1 MGSAGHG
8 MGSLS
13 LSLKWSCAW
22 RHRSMQSSLLLRDIL
37 STAEIRDMGKIS
49 TGAGAAFQG
58 GSPKA
63 QRLSQAGMRRGRAT
77 TTARSLRSTPLP
89 DILHKWCGQ
98 EAEQWGSVL
107 PRPLIGPA
115 NGLLSSSTTRQATGW
130 EGTLP
135 TYDLL
140 EEASCS
146 EEAQRSSEKL
156 GGSSKKLGGSSK
168 KLGGSSK

>member
-1 MGSAGHG
+1 
-8 MGSLS
+8 
-13 LSLKWSCAW
+13 
-22 RHRSMQSSLLLRDIL
+22 
-37 STAEIRDMGKIS
+37 MGKIS
-49 TGAGAAFQG
+49 TGVGAAFLG

-63 QRLSQAGMRRGRAT
+63 QRLSQAGMRRVRAT

-146 EEAQRSSEKL
+146 EKAQSSSELVQVNSIYFVHMICASKPAC
-156 GGSSKKLGGSSK
+156 SSLVKPGRYLKCDHGMDLILS
-168 KLGGSSK
+168 

>member
-1 MGSAGHG
+1 
-8 MGSLS
+8 
-13 LSLKWSCAW
+13 
-22 RHRSMQSSLLLRDIL
+22 
-37 STAEIRDMGKIS
+37 MGKIS
-49 TGAGAAFQG
+49 TGVGAAFLG

-63 QRLSQAGMRRGRAT
+63 QRLSQAGTRRGRAT

-107 PRPLIGPA
+107 PRPLIGLA
-115 NGLLSSSTTRQATGW
+115 NGLLSSSTTRRATGW
-130 EGTLP
+130 EGTPP

-140 EEASCS
+140 EEASS
-146 EEAQRSSEKL
+146 EEAQSSSEGARMKL

-168 KLGGSSK
+168 KL

>member
-1 MGSAGHG
+1 MGIKG
-8 MGSLS
+8 
-13 LSLKWSCAW
+13 
-22 RHRSMQSSLLLRDIL
+22 
-37 STAEIRDMGKIS
+37 MGKIC

-63 QRLSQAGMRRGRAT
+63 QRLSQAGTRRGRAT

-107 PRPLIGPA
+107 PRPLIG
-115 NGLLSSSTTRQATGW
+115 RATGW
-130 EGTLP
+130 EGTPP

-140 EEASCS
+140 GEASS
-146 EEAQRSSEKL
+146 EVAQRSSEVAQ
-156 GGSSKKLGGSSK
+156 SSSEATPILLSTVIYQP
-168 KLGGSSK
+168 LLCRNFYIFCPHDLR

>member
-1 MGSAGHG
+1 MGIKG
-8 MGSLS
+8 
-13 LSLKWSCAW
+13 
-22 RHRSMQSSLLLRDIL
+22 
-37 STAEIRDMGKIS
+37 MGKIC

-63 QRLSQAGMRRGRAT
+63 QRLSQAGTRRGRAT
-77 TTARSLRSTPLP
+77 NTARSLRSTPLP

-146 EEAQRSSEKL
+146 EEAQKSSEEAQ
-156 GGSSKKLGGSSK
+156 SSSELVQVNSIYFVHMICASKPACSSLVK
-168 KLGGSSK
+168 PGRYLKCDPGMDL